1 MILLIRGS
9 QSCQIHRD
17 KKQNGGCQGAGGGR
31 MGTEYQCS
39 EMERV
44 LEIGYTTM
52 YQIPLI
58 RTLK

>member
-1 MILLIRGS
+1 MISTSSS
-9 QSCQIHRD
+9 QVHRD
-17 KKQNGGCQGAGGGR
+17 KKQNGGCQGAGGGG

-44 LEIGYTTM
+44 LEIGYTTT
-52 YQIPLI
+52 YQIPLN